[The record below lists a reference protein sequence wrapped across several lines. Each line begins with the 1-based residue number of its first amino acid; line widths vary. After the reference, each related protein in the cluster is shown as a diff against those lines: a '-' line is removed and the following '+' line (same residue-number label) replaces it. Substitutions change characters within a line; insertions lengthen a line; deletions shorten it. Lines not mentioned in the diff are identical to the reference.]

1 MADIP
6 SAIGFDADDTLWH
19 NERFFRLS
27 QDQFASLLAD
37 HADPDHLGA
46 RLLAAEKRNIGRY
59 GFGIKGFTLS
69 MIETAIEVTE
79 SRVPAATIGQIL
91 ELGREMLAHPIELL
105 PHAREAVEYAANRM
119 PVILITKGDLLDQER
134 KLAQSGLGDLF
145 AAVEI
150 VSDKTPAQY
159 DDIFARHA
167 DGPERGIMIGNSM
180 KSDIVPMI
188 EAGGWAVHVP
198 HDLAWAL
205 EHADAPSQAP
215 RFREIPALGSLPD
228 LLEGLARVDGE

>member
-215 RFREIPALGSLPD
+215 RFREIPDLGSLPD

>member
-1 MADIP
+1 
-6 SAIGFDADDTLWH
+6 
-19 NERFFRLS
+19 
-27 QDQFASLLAD
+27 
-37 HADPDHLGA
+37 
-46 RLLAAEKRNIGRY
+46 
-59 GFGIKGFTLS
+59 

-215 RFREIPALGSLPD
+215 RFREIPDLGSLPD